1 MARTLI
7 FVALLLGGC
16 SGPVILGVGA
26 ASSGVQATTGR
37 SPVDHAVSYTTD
49 KDCQIIRWVSNE
61 KMCVN
66 KPLQNTGIN
75 AAELAFAQRRAGQ

>member
-7 FVALLLGGC
+7 FFVLLLSGC
-16 SGPVILGVGA
+16 SAPVLLSVGA
-26 ASSGVQATTGR
+26 ASTGVQVTTGR
-37 SPVDHAVSYTTD
+37 SPVDHAVSYSTD
-49 KDCQIIRWVSNE
+49 KDCQTMRWISNE

-66 KPLQNTGIN
+66 KPLSNTGVN